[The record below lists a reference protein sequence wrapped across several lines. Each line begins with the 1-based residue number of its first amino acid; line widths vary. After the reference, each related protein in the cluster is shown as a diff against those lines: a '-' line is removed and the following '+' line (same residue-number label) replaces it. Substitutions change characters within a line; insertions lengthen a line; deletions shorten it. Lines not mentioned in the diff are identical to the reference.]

1 MLVPFKDLL
10 AEAQRQGYAVGYFE
24 AWDIYSLEAVVEAA
38 EAAGSP
44 VIIGFGGVMMEPGWF
59 DRDGGLE
66 RLGALGLAAAKL
78 AKVPVSF
85 LLNEVATLDLIRRGI
100 AAGFNAVML
109 DTSHLPY
116 EENVRL
122 TRQVVEAARAA
133 QVGVEAEVSLLP
145 DASGEMGGLEGRLS
159 DPDEAARFVAETG
172 VDALGVSVGNVHVL
186 AEGEASIDWERLAA
200 LQRAVPAP
208 LVIHGGT
215 GFPESGCHRAISLGV
230 AKINYGTALKRAFLA
245 GLQEA
250 IEALPRRVSYH
261 QVMGSRKE
269 ADVLQQAKLRMKE
282 EVIRRMRLW
291 QPEVHHQQ

>member
-1 MLVPFKDLL
+1 MLIPFDRLL
-10 AEAQRQGYAVGYFE
+10 AEARSQGYAVGYFE

-59 DRDGGLE
+59 DGGGGLE
-66 RLGALGLAAAKL
+66 RLGALGLAAARA

-85 LLNEVATLDLIRRGI
+85 LLNEVATPELVQRGI

-116 EENVRL
+116 EQNVRL
-122 TRQVVEAARAA
+122 TRQVVQIAHGAG
-133 QVGVEAEVSLLP
+133 VGVEAELSRLP
-145 DASGEMGGLEGRLS
+145 DASGEMGGAAGQLT
-159 DPDEAARFVAETG
+159 DPDEAARFVEETG
-172 VDALGVSVGNVHVL
+172 IDALGVSVGNVHIL
-186 AEGEASIDWERLAA
+186 AEGEASIDWPRLAA
-200 LQRAVPAP
+200 LQKAVPTP

-215 GFPESGCHRAISLGV
+215 GFPESGCRQAIALGV

-250 IEALPRRVSYH
+250 VAALPARVNYH
-261 QVMGSRKE
+261 LVMGSRKE
-269 ADVLQQAKLRMKE
+269 ADVLQQAKLRMQA
-282 EVIRRMRLW
+282 EVARRMRLW
-291 QPEVHHQQ
+291 QPAR